1 MLAGDAGD
9 AAAIE
14 QQHGVVERA
23 VLQPRRADQQRRTA
37 VGRGLCQPLHLHPR
51 RCDQRRFQHQVFRRI
66 AYDGQFGGD
75 QQIGRRHQSA
85 RGQYGIGIA
94 GQIAH
99 AGVELGKGDDEP
111 IGHARRDTAELCI
124 RPAGCDP

>member
-1 MLAGDAGD
+1 MTAKTIPGNEFFKALGRLEAFAGSG
-9 AAAIE
+9 
-14 QQHGVVERA
+14 QLGVDPDV
-23 VLQPRRADQQRRTA
+23 V
-37 VGRGLCQPLHLHPR
+37 
-51 RCDQRRFQHQVFRRI
+51 
-66 AYDGQFGGD
+66 
-75 QQIGRRHQSA
+75 S
-85 RGQYGIGIA
+85 GIA